1 MKEKGNLIFVIV
13 AFVLG
18 VLITSLC
25 FIVFSKEC
33 EVCKECEKCET
44 TKEDKLE
51 VDEQKMFDLLH
62 NISKKVYQKE
72 EYLSLKKNDQG
83 VYYAT
88 LEDLSKLNYDVSSL
102 SHCEQDQQVIFFDI
116 DNKLFDKYENEP
128 IQISVTCVRGK

>member
-1 MKEKGNLIFVIV
+1 MKEKNNLIFVIV

-25 FIVFSKEC
+25 FIFFSKEC

-44 TKEDKLE
+44 KKEDKLD

-62 NISKKVYQKE
+62 NISKEVYQKE
-72 EYLSLKKNDQG
+72 EYSSLKKNEQG

-88 LEDLSKLNYDVSSL
+88 LLDLSNLNYDVSSL
-102 SHCEQDQQVIFFDI
+102 SHCAQNLEVIFFDI

-128 IQISVTCVRGK
+128 IQISVTCVGEK